1 MAATQTL
8 QPVITPFDRLGLTL
22 SLTICLHAALI
33 LGITFVEEDRPR
45 TRFDT
50 MEIVMV
56 QQSSPKPQE
65 AELLSQANL
74 EGGGNVEESINPT
87 TPMPAPF
94 PDPEPQITNPPPIA
108 EPETV
113 PETAAEMVE
122 VAEPEPI
129 KQEQVETLAAEDN
142 TMPEEA
148 IIKKVETPSTEK
160 KVVEKAEIVSKE
172 DRPQPLAV
180 KKPVKKE
187 IDRPPLPSATQLLTN
202 SFRIA
207 SLSAEIRRK
216 LEKKAKRPRR
226 KFISATTK
234 EYNYADAAYMNA
246 WRSKVERVGNLNYP
260 EQARQQNL
268 SGSLILDVALNA
280 DGTINEITIRK
291 SSGKKILDDA
301 AMRIVEL
308 AAPYAAFPQNIKDE
322 TDILHI
328 MRTWQFIDKKGF
340 R

>member
-22 SLTICLHAALI
+22 SLAICMHAALI
-33 LGITFVEEDRPR
+33 LGITFIEEDRPR

-74 EGGGNVEESINPT
+74 EGGGSVEESINPA
-87 TPMPAPF
+87 TPMPALF
-94 PDPEPQITNPPPIA
+94 PDPEPQITNPPPAA
-108 EPETV
+108 EPRTV

-122 VAEPEPI
+122 VAEPKPV
-129 KQEQVETLAAEDN
+129 KQEQVETLAAEED
-142 TMPEEA
+142 TTPKEA
-148 IIKKVETPSTEK
+148 IVEKVEIPSTEK
-160 KVVEKAEIVSKE
+160 KVVEKAEIASKE
-172 DRPQPLAV
+172 DRPRPVTV

-187 IDRPPLPSATQLLTN
+187 IERPPLPSATQLLTN

-216 LEKKAKRPRR
+216 LEKKSQRPRR

-234 EYNYADAAYMNA
+234 EYNYAAYMDA

-291 SSGKKILDDA
+291 SSGEKILDNA
-301 AMRIVEL
+301 AIRIVEL